1 MRGATPDCAG
11 AGTLWRGSAAAFIS
25 EGVPIMVGTW
35 PDAVGCGGGSSVFG
49 RAEAGTSAGAAA
61 ELGSTCAVGAAG
73 GMLLGRGGA
82 AAKPATWVF
91 IRLSRPDAIG
101 CGTPSRG
108 GFD

>member
-1 MRGATPDCAG
+1 
-11 AGTLWRGSAAAFIS
+11 
-25 EGVPIMVGTW
+25 
-35 PDAVGCGGGSSVFG
+35 
-49 RAEAGTSAGAAA
+49 
-61 ELGSTCAVGAAG
+61 
-73 GMLLGRGGA
+73 MLLGRGGA